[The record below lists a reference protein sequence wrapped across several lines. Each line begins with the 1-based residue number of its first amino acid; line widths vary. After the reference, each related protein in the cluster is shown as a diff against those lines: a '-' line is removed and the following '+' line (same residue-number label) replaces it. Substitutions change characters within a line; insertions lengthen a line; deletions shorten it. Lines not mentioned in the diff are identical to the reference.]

1 MQIIIRRF
9 ILVLGLI
16 WLVQCGDKDKDAIVT
31 VSTQFGDMVIVLYD
45 ETPEHKK
52 NFLKLV
58 HEGFYDSTTFHR
70 IIPNFMI
77 QGGDP
82 NTKTGKGHPGTGGPD
97 YTLPAEFN
105 SKLTHKKGALAAARQ
120 GDRINP
126 EKRSSGSQFYIVQD
140 ARGCQHLNGQ
150 YTVFGEVVKGIDLI
164 DEIAKQP
171 RGAGDLPHQDIRMT
185 MKVELLKKKKIT
197 ELYGF
202 EYPEETEK
210 ADSK

>member
-1 MQIIIRRF
+1 MQKIIHRF
-9 ILVLGLI
+9 ILMFGLV

-31 VSTQFGDMVIVLYD
+31 VSTEFGDMVVVLYD

-82 NTKTGKGHPGTGGPD
+82 NTKTGQGHPGTGGPG
-97 YTLPAEFN
+97 YTLPAEFH
-105 SKLTHKKGALAAARQ
+105 SKLTHKKGALSAARQ
-120 GDRINP
+120 GDRVNP
-126 EKRSSGSQFYIVQD
+126 ERRSSGSQFYIVQD
-140 ARGCQHLNGQ
+140 AMGCQHLNGQ
-150 YTVFGEVVKGIDLI
+150 YTVFGEVVKGLEVI

-171 RGAGDLPHQDIRMT
+171 RGVGDLPNQNIRMI
-185 MKVELLKKKKIT
+185 MKVEFLKKKKIT

-202 EYPEETEK
+202 EYPEE
-210 ADSK
+210 SKSIKE